1 MVIAH
6 GCAPICH
13 RAFRVFLWDLIEL
26 FQSAHVP
33 KVVRQSE
40 RPVEFRSDGR
50 STRNIHVN
58 PSKSLFR
65 FDAGCWF

>member
-13 RAFRVFLWDLIEL
+13 RAFRVFPWDLIEL

-50 STRNIHVN
+50 ST
-58 PSKSLFR
+58 
-65 FDAGCWF
+65 